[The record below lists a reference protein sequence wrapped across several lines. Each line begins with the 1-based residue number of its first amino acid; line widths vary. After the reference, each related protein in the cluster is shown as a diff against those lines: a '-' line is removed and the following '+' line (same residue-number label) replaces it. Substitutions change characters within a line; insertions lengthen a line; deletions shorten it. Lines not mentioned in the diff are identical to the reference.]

1 MSLEK
6 EKFMPRKHVKIRPHA
21 SPESCTF
28 EYTDAEGT
36 TQRREFFAPRGG
48 GDVYEDPSEPDFA
61 LTGLLPF
68 GEVLWWDPKKH
79 PTLVELIRL
88 ERRRG
93 LATLRR
99 LETARQQ

>member
-1 MSLEK
+1 
-6 EKFMPRKHVKIRPHA
+6 MPHNPVKIRPHT

-28 EYTDAEGT
+28 EYTDVDGT
-36 TQRREFFAPRGG
+36 THCRVFFAPRGG
-48 GDVYEDPSEPDFA
+48 GDVYEDPSDPDFA

-68 GEVLWWDPKKH
+68 GEVLWWDPTEH
-79 PTLVELIRL
+79 PTLADLIRL

-99 LETARQQ
+99 LKSLRNA